1 MANFSVEVH
10 SDEPFEKA
18 LRRFSVK
25 TKKTGIMR
33 DLKRKRF
40 YTKPSVQK
48 KIDRPKS
55 IRRQKKNE
63 RLAELA
69 AAGLDKRKDKK
80 DKGKGRGG
88 RGGGRPSGGGFGS
101 GGRGAVVLGLEES
114 EADLGILAVV
124 VEHDFGEFDR
134 TALSSALAIKL

>member
-1 MANFSVEVH
+1 MINFSVEVH

-48 KIDRPKS
+48 KIDRQKS

-69 AAGLDKRKDKK
+69 AAGIVEK
-80 DKGKGRGG
+80 KGKDAKGREGKGG
-88 RGGGRPSGGGFGS
+88 RDSGGRPSDGFGSGGGFGS
-101 GGRGAVVLGLEES
+101 SGSGGNFSTGG
-114 EADLGILAVV
+114 GG
-124 VEHDFGEFDR
+124 FGR
-134 TALSSALAIKL
+134 R

>member
-1 MANFSVEVH
+1 MINFSVEVH

-48 KIDRPKS
+48 KIDRQKS

-63 RLAELA
+63 RIAELA
-69 AAGLDKRKDKK
+69 AAGIVEKRGKDA
-80 DKGKGRGG
+80 KGRGG
-88 RGGGRPSGGGFGS
+88 KGGRDSGGRPSGGFGS
-101 GGRGAVVLGLEES
+101 GGG
-114 EADLGILAVV
+114 
-124 VEHDFGEFDR
+124 FG
-134 TALSSALAIKL
+134 SSGSGGNFSTGGGGFGRR

>member
-1 MANFSVEVH
+1 MINFSVEVH

-48 KIDRPKS
+48 KIDRQKS

-69 AAGLDKRKDKK
+69 AAGIGEKKGKDA
-80 DKGKGRGG
+80 KGRGKGG
-88 RGGGRPSGGGFGS
+88 RDTGGRPSGGFGS
-101 GGRGAVVLGLEES
+101 GGGFGS
-114 EADLGILAVV
+114 SGSGGIFSSGGGG
-124 VEHDFGEFDR
+124 FGR
-134 TALSSALAIKL
+134 R

>member
-1 MANFSVEVH
+1 MINFSVEVH

-48 KIDRPKS
+48 KIDRQKS

-69 AAGLDKRKDKK
+69 AAGIVEKK
-80 DKGKGRGG
+80 SKAAKGRGKGG
-88 RGGGRPSGGGFGS
+88 RDTGGRPSGGFGS
-101 GGRGAVVLGLEES
+101 GGGCGGSGGGGGFSTGGAG
-114 EADLGILAVV
+114 
-124 VEHDFGEFDR
+124 FGSR
-134 TALSSALAIKL
+134 

>member
-1 MANFSVEVH
+1 MVNFSVEVH

-48 KIDRPKS
+48 KIDRQKS

-63 RLAELA
+63 RIAELA
-69 AAGLDKRKDKK
+69 AAGIVEKRGSKDA
-80 DKGKGRGG
+80 KGKGKDG
-88 RGGGRPSGGGFGS
+88 RGTGGRPSGGFGS
-101 GGRGAVVLGLEES
+101 GGGFSGS
-114 EADLGILAVV
+114 SGGGFSSSGGGG
-124 VEHDFGEFDR
+124 FGGQR
-134 TALSSALAIKL
+134 

>member
-1 MANFSVEVH
+1 MVNFSVEVH

-48 KIDRPKS
+48 KIDRQKS

-63 RLAELA
+63 RIAELA
-69 AAGLDKRKDKK
+69 AAGIVEKRGKDA
-80 DKGKGRGG
+80 KGKGKGG
-88 RGGGRPSGGGFGS
+88 RGTGGRPSGGFGTGGGFGGGGFS
-101 GGRGAVVLGLEES
+101 GG
-114 EADLGILAVV
+114 
-124 VEHDFGEFDR
+124 FGR
-134 TALSSALAIKL
+134 R

>member
-1 MANFSVEVH
+1 MINFSVEVH

-48 KIDRPKS
+48 KIDRQKS

-69 AAGLDKRKDKK
+69 AAGIVEKKGKDA
-80 DKGKGRGG
+80 KGRGKGG
-88 RGGGRPSGGGFGS
+88 RDTGGRPSGGFGS
-101 GGRGAVVLGLEES
+101 GGG
-114 EADLGILAVV
+114 
-124 VEHDFGEFDR
+124 FG
-134 TALSSALAIKL
+134 SSGGGGNFSTGGGGFGRR

>member
-1 MANFSVEVH
+1 MINFSVEVH

-48 KIDRPKS
+48 KIDRQKS

-69 AAGLDKRKDKK
+69 AAGIVEKKGKDA
-80 DKGKGRGG
+80 KGRGKGG
-88 RGGGRPSGGGFGS
+88 RDTGGRPSGGFGS
-101 GGRGAVVLGLEES
+101 GGGFSTGGAG
-114 EADLGILAVV
+114 
-124 VEHDFGEFDR
+124 FGSR
-134 TALSSALAIKL
+134 